1 MMKLTM
7 NETQKTL
14 EMIYNCQRDYALLLS
29 KDKNIEIK
37 DLKERLVSSLENE
50 LELNE

>member
-29 KDKNIEIK
+29 KDKNTEIK

>member
-1 MMKLTM
+1 MTK

-29 KDKNIEIK
+29 KDKNLEIK